1 MFGSL
6 VQFCGVLNVF
16 SSEGEELGRMEKN
29 DTWLTMGLQSCDRFL
44 LEMLPGLERGTL

>member
-1 MFGSL
+1 MFRSL

-29 DTWLTMGLQSCDRFL
+29 DTWLPMGLAKLWEILARNAAW
-44 LEMLPGLERGTL
+44 T